1 MNPRI
6 VRRGLALAALA
17 SPLLPRATAA
27 QERMENRAGRGFAST
42 QALPETQAQADLL
55 GAMAFAMATAQLA
68 ERIGESRSVRT
79 FGQLEVQEQTAFS
92 TARQMARLRVPT
104 VELMTERRRQAMIRM
119 RGLRGP
125 EFDRAFTRAQIAA
138 HEDLLR
144 LHDQVA
150 QNPTSLGEAMLST
163 VALPAVRTHLLML
176 DGLERSLGG

>member
-1 MNPRI
+1 MTRRI
-6 VRRGLALAALA
+6 AHRRLALAALA
-17 SPLLPRATAA
+17 APFLARAAAAQSPL
-27 QERMENRAGRGFAST
+27 ENRAGRGVAST

-55 GAMAFAMATAQLA
+55 GAMAFAMSTAQLA
-68 ERIGESRSVRT
+68 QRVGELRSVRT

-104 VELMTERRRQAMIRM
+104 VELMTERRRRMMIEM
-119 RGLRGP
+119 RGLRGAD
-125 EFDRAFTRAQIAA
+125 FDRAFTRAQIAV

-144 LHDQVA
+144 LHEQVA

-176 DGLERSLGG
+176 DGLERAVAG